1 MDDSFKEKLT
11 DILKDRISISE
22 GTRANYARGE
32 DAYEPVLSQAVVFPE
47 SNEEVSKILKLCNEN
62 KVPVVPFGTG
72 TSLEGHAVG
81 NEKGIT
87 ISLEKMNKVLSVN
100 AADFDCRVQANVTRK
115 QLNEYLRED
124 GVFFP
129 IDPGADA
136 ALGGMAACSAS
147 GTMAVKY
154 GTMRTVVT
162 GLTVVLP
169 NGEIIKTGTRAKKSS
184 AGYNLTNLFIG
195 SEGTLGIITEVHLRL
210 SPIPESI
217 MSAVCHFPDL
227 ESAVLTAQE
236 VIQYGVPIARIEM
249 LNKDQMEI
257 SIKYSKLDKAEPL
270 PTLFFEFHG
279 SEPSNKESINIVEE
293 LSKNNGGSDFK
304 WAESLEE
311 RNKLWKAR
319 HEIYYAVKS
328 QGTNVKIY
336 ATDVCVPISKLV
348 ECIKFS
354 ENEIQQ
360 HGLKAPMVG
369 HVGDGNFHVTVIYDP
384 SKEGEYE
391 IIRNF
396 SDKLIDKALELEG
409 TITGEHGIGLQ
420 KKKYL
425 LREHADNLPVMKAIA
440 IASEEDLATAKIF
453 QKHAD
458 MLLFDS
464 KPPSGASRPGGNA
477 LSFEWSLVANQDWRL
492 PWMLAGGIDV
502 ANLSLAVEISGA
514 SAIDVSS
521 GVEDSK
527 GFKSPVKIKELLYFA
542 ATL

>member
-1 MDDSFKEKLT
+1 MNELLQKELKQ
-11 DILKDRISISE
+11 ILNGRFSLSE
-22 GTRANYARGE
+22 STRANYARGE
-32 DAYEPVLSQAVVFPE
+32 DSYEPVLSQAVAFPE
-47 SNEEVSKILKLCNEN
+47 TNEEVSKILKLCNEH

-72 TSLEGHAVG
+72 TSLEGHVVG
-81 NEKGIT
+81 NENGIT

-100 AADFDCRVQANVTRK
+100 GNDFDCRVQANVTRK

-124 GVFFP
+124 GIFFP

-136 ALGGMAACSAS
+136 ALGGMAATSAS

-154 GTMRTVVT
+154 GTMRTVVS
-162 GLTVVLP
+162 GLTVVLA
-169 NGEIIKTGTRAKKSS
+169 NGDIVKTGTRAKKSS

-217 MSAVCHFPDL
+217 MSAVCHFSDL

-257 SIKYSKLDKAEPL
+257 SIKYSKLENVEPL

-279 SEPSNKESINIVEE
+279 SESSNKESIKIVEE
-293 LSKNNGGSDFK
+293 LSKNNGGNDFK
-304 WAESLEE
+304 WAESIED

-319 HEIYYAVKS
+319 HEIYYAVKA

-336 ATDVCVPISKLV
+336 ATDICVPISNLV

-354 ENEIQQ
+354 EKEIQQ

-384 SKEGEYE
+384 AKKGEYE

-420 KKKYL
+420 KKEYL
-425 LREHADNLPVMKAIA
+425 LKEHPDNLPLMKSIKRSLDVNN
-440 IASEEDLATAKIF
+440 IMNPGKVFDL
-453 QKHAD
+453 
-458 MLLFDS
+458 
-464 KPPSGASRPGGNA
+464 N
-477 LSFEWSLVANQDWRL
+477 
-492 PWMLAGGIDV
+492 
-502 ANLSLAVEISGA
+502 
-514 SAIDVSS
+514 
-521 GVEDSK
+521 
-527 GFKSPVKIKELLYFA
+527 
-542 ATL
+542 